1 LSVQVDDVDVLV
13 VGFGIAGL
21 SAAIT
26 AHQNGAKVVILE
38 RAPADERGGNTRYTE
53 SFWRMKN
60 ADQVSDDFEDRFAA
74 NAGGWPDPG
83 ILRDVARDRENQ
95 PAVLRSLGMIDPH
108 LIATIAEDAPKAL
121 KWLEGFGV
129 TFDYLPLYFLS
140 QSTTRMGPIG
150 GGQAL
155 IEALGAYVDAHAD
168 EIRVLY
174 ETSAR
179 ALLINGKGSVVG
191 VKAIGRGNAP
201 MEIMARSTVLASG
214 GFEGNPEMMSH
225 YIGPQAQFIRPVSRG
240 GHYNRGE
247 GVRMALDAGAAPC
260 GDFGSFHA
268 QPVDPRSADIEPVV
282 LNYSYGILVNDG
294 GRRFTDEG
302 PAMVDAT
309 YEIVTRLIMAQRH
322 GIAYAVFDAG
332 LDDVEN
338 WQVTVRSRDEPLLAD
353 TLEEL
358 AGLMEID
365 SREFMATVEA
375 YNAACPDTANFDYM
389 APDGQATTGLEPRKS
404 NWARPLL
411 KPPFRAWPIICSN
424 CFTFGGVK
432 VDDDARVINTEGDVI
447 PGLYAAG
454 EVVGLYYRVYTGATS
469 VMRGAVTGRLA
480 GMDAARRRNSTA

>member
-1 LSVQVDDVDVLV
+1 MTISSADVLV

-21 SAAIT
+21 AAAVT
-26 AHQNGAKVVILE
+26 AHQAGARVVMLE
-38 RAPADERGGNTRYTE
+38 RAPREERGGNTRYTE

-60 ADQVSDDFEDRFAA
+60 AEQVSDDFEERFAA

-83 ILRDVARDRENQ
+83 ILRDLVRDRENQ
-95 PAVLRSLGMIDPH
+95 PAVLRSLGALDPS

-121 KWLEGFGV
+121 RWLESFGV
-129 TFDYLPLYFLS
+129 KFDFLPLYFLS

-150 GGQAL
+150 GGLAL
-155 IEALGAYVDAHAD
+155 IEALGAYVDAHAGD
-168 EIRVLY
+168 IEVRY

-179 ALLINGKGSVVG
+179 DLLVDASGAVIG
-191 VKAIGRGNAP
+191 VKTVERGNRP
-201 MEIMARSTVLASG
+201 IEIRARNVVLASG
-214 GFEGNPEMMSH
+214 GFEGNPEMLSH
-225 YIGPQAQFIRPVSRG
+225 YIGPQAQYIRPVSRG
-240 GHYNRGE
+240 GHFNRGE
-247 GVRMALDAGAAPC
+247 GVRMALAAGAAPC

-282 LNYSYGILVNDG
+282 LNYSYGILVNDA

-309 YEIVTRLIMAQRH
+309 YEVVTRIIMAQRQ

-332 LDDVEN
+332 LDDVAN
-338 WQVTVRSRDEPLLAD
+338 WQVTVRSREAPLTAD
-353 TLEEL
+353 TLEGL
-358 AGLMEID
+358 ARAMSID
-365 SREFMATVEA
+365 PREFLATVEA
-375 YNAACPDTANFDYM
+375 FNAACPPQDGFDYM
-389 APDGQATTGLEPRKS
+389 RPDGLSTAGLEPRKS
-404 NWARPLL
+404 NWARPIVR
-411 KPPFRAWPIICSN
+411 PPFRAWPIICSN

-432 VDDDARVINTEGDVI
+432 VDNHARVINTEGDVI

-480 GMDAARRRNSTA
+480 GADAARRRNSMG